1 MAKQPCD
8 GSGRGGVLDRR
19 DVLDLVHGRR
29 SSGGEVFTLTP
40 FQSVPVLIT
49 LNGAGAPST
58 LPLIGYR
65 RLSTVSAS

>member
-1 MAKQPCD
+1 M
-8 GSGRGGVLDRR
+8 
-19 DVLDLVHGRR
+19 HGRR